1 MDKLEFSSVDDFEK
15 CVIESLNDF
24 TDDEY
29 PAICV
34 YGKFEFIKETL
45 ETLLANGV
53 KIHNSI
59 ELEDYEISGYD
70 KEFELMLTQDGVAVS
85 KMWHE
90 DNEYHKAGYYDTGA
104 DVVFVHE
111 YCCSNIVLHI
121 ECDEIYEVAI
131 DECGENGCIC
141 GSCIKSNGLKIDS
154 DSGSFSVHDNGDVT
168 IKSYEHVYKVNNKK
182 VSKEEYNNKSY
193 EFDEIFNYVMNR
205 MNDMFR
211 RF

>member
-45 ETLLANGV
+45 ETLLTNGV

-59 ELEDYEISGYD
+59 ELEDCEISGYD

-90 DNEYHKAGYYDTGA
+90 DNEYHEAGYYDTGA
-104 DVVFVHE
+104 DVAFVHE
-111 YCCSNIVLHI
+111 DCCSKILSHI
-121 ECDEIYEVAI
+121 ECDEIYEVVI
-131 DECGENGCIC
+131 GEDCTCNECKCKERE
-141 GSCIKSNGLKIDS
+141 SKPA
-154 DSGSFSVHDNGDVT
+154 
-168 IKSYEHVYKVNNKK
+168 
-182 VSKEEYNNKSY
+182 SKEKYTVNVKEIDKKTYDKSVKDALERFY
-193 EFDEIFNYVMNR
+193 EILDKMEEFRKLFYWLIFWTA
-205 MNDMFR
+205 
-211 RF
+211 